1 MVSNINMHPYGAGEL
16 KRAATAMGVDTA
28 GLVARSNFPA
38 ATVLVV
44 QVARLLWPLVQA
56 AVVPVAQL
64 R

>member
-1 MVSNINMHPYGAGEL
+1 MLAEL
-16 KRAATAMGVDTA
+16 SRFRAALDTA

-44 QVARLLWPLVQA
+44 QVARLLWLLVQA